1 MKTLPQDRD
10 AAIEANR
17 ATIEGRHVRVVGTF
31 DSREEADRS
40 AKYMSKKFEPTL
52 NAGWNLQI
60 IVFQEHFERSAESIA
75 DV

>member
-17 ATIEGRHVRVVGTF
+17 ATIEGRHVRVVETF
-31 DSREEADRS
+31 DSWEEAVRS
-40 AKYMSKKFEPTL
+40 AKYMSKKFERTL

-60 IVFQEHFERSAESIA
+60 IVFHEHL
-75 DV
+75 